1 MGADFFGARFLFPK
15 QKPVS
20 LRSLIETCSLS
31 TSQPMLFST
40 ELQLWPDTVGAMLTL
55 LQAAAVPAEQ
65 VTAPG
70 LYCFITLLL
79 LIWSG
84 SLLHRL
90 VLIDADWRSDFWGW
104 NNRSLPVRPF
114 SGESQEQRRPWP
126 ALLWLTTLKMPS
138 DLLSPQCAKQGDMP
152 SLGMHLVS
160 LQSTGLIDLPVFLA
174 GSIRRLWQGPPP
186 QHFYCT
192 CGRVCHQFPPGSWA
206 AWAGGW

>member
-15 QKPVS
+15 QKPIS

-70 LYCFITLLL
+70 LYCFITLLF

-104 NNRSLPVRPF
+104 NNRSLPVRP
-114 SGESQEQRRPWP
+114 SLRGEPGAATSLASTAVVDYTQDAIRSPKPTVCKAGWH
-126 ALLWLTTLKMPS
+126 ALPRHALSVTAVYRAYRFASFPCGEHKEIMTGASTPTL
-138 DLLSPQCAKQGDMP
+138 LLY
-152 SLGMHLVS
+152 L
-160 LQSTGLIDLPVFLA
+160 
-174 GSIRRLWQGPPP
+174 R
-186 QHFYCT
+186 
-192 CGRVCHQFPPGSWA
+192 
-206 AWAGGW
+206 